1 MCDRCCLFMC
11 IPCCFIYKVI
21 IEWCIGCCMICGNHH
36 YDDAIREDR
45 IHPTNEIKN

>member
-1 MCDRCCLFMC
+1 MCDRCCLYMC

-21 IEWCIGCCMICGNHH
+21 IEWCRGCCMMFDD
-36 YDDAIREDR
+36 YDEIKENR

>member
-1 MCDRCCLFMC
+1 MCDRCCLYMC

-21 IEWCIGCCMICGNHH
+21 IEWGRGCCMMFDNDEIKEN
-36 YDDAIREDR
+36 R